1 MADNKLLL
9 TTPTDPRKILD
20 FFDEKVEI
28 LRKMTIISI
37 DYPPLIIQQKGQNA
51 KNESIFGK
59 KFDQSALYDIA
70 GVILEILSVSDYNNS
85 INVNPEGKK
94 RFIRKVFLVA
104 KDVIFMSNQ
113 SKKMVSING
122 HFDLLPE
129 ELISKV
135 YKNFRDLKTANL
147 EELEEILEISND
159 DVAIKAFKKLGS
171 YFTAKNYEINNNI
184 FNLIE
189 HQEKALTISKKVL
202 LKKMV
207 AWEIKD

>member
-28 LRKMTIISI
+28 LQKMTIISI

-70 GVILEILSVSDYNNS
+70 GVILEVLSVSDYNNS
-85 INVNPEGKK
+85 INANPEGKK

-104 KDVIFMSNQ
+104 KDVVFMSNQ

-171 YFTAKNYEINNNI
+171 YFTPKNYEINNNI

>member
-159 DVAIKAFKKLGS
+159 DIAIKAFKKLGS

>member
-104 KDVIFMSNQ
+104 KDVVFMSNQ

>member
-147 EELEEILEISND
+147 EELEETLEISND
-159 DVAIKAFKKLGS
+159 DIAIKAFKKLGS